1 MSQQDHRYSSR
12 HQNVSRKE
20 LWELVQAQLQALI
33 EQDNLQGAKA
43 LLVPVKPVDIADAI
57 EGLPTAMQAIAF
69 RLLSQDEA
77 IEIWEYLDS
86 QAQQRLIEEFKG
98 QDVLNVVDKMPPDD
112 RVRLF
117 DELPTEVVR
126 RLF

>member
-33 EQDNLQGAKA
+33 EQDNFQGAKA